1 MSFDEALFIGNPNTR
16 AALPLGRILEHYA
29 IVRDAIATTE
39 HVVPEELPSVVVNQS
54 FIYAFNSYKAINLLL
69 PELYHESAAAV
80 MRQLWEVSLNL
91 HWIGVNP
98 GERSQ
103 DFCNYTVMEY
113 RKILRKSEAN
123 DQIDDFDRATAS
135 FQRRFKYKDK
145 KGRGRAHGNFA
156 TANIHARAAEL
167 GEPWVSEY
175 TLVYHMTSMHAH
187 GAPGAILQAL
197 FRASYPNPERLERN
211 STALI
216 AALAIKV
223 MVRNV
228 ELLHKL
234 GVIVDASSTWTAFRE
249 FEVTLKNESE
259 DSQ

>member
-1 MSFDEALFIGNPNTR
+1 MSFDEALFIGNPKSR

-39 HVVPEELPSVVVNQS
+39 HVVPEELPSFVVNQS

-91 HWIGVNP
+91 HWIGGNP
-98 GERSQ
+98 GERSR

-113 RKILRKSEAN
+113 RKLLSKEEVN
-123 DQIDDFDRATAS
+123 DQINDFDRATEN
-135 FQRRFKYKDK
+135 FQSRFKYKDK
-145 KGRGRAHGNFA
+145 RGRNRSHGNFA
-156 TANIHARAAEL
+156 TVSIHDRATEL
-167 GEPWVSEY
+167 GEPWASEY
-175 TLVYHMTSMHAH
+175 TLVYHLTSMHAH
-187 GAPGAILQAL
+187 GAPGAILHAL
-197 FRASYPNPERLERN
+197 FQASYPNPNRLEKN

-216 AALAIKV
+216 AILAIKV

-234 GVIVDASSTWTAFRE
+234 GVIVDASSILQAFRQ
-249 FEVTLKNESE
+249 FEDTLRAESKG
-259 DSQ
+259 SQ